1 MKKIFN
7 ITDKKEIKDKKIY
20 KGIIIGRKISK
31 ILKKENSIE
40 NKKSKIKFKN
50 ENIKDKKF
58 NGIIRK
64 SKIKFRLIISY
75 SILVLIPLLI
85 VGTTAVLQSKKSID
99 NKISNFSNQIME
111 QIGVNI
117 YSEMNKA
124 SDFARTIIAE
134 PQIQEYFNG
143 NDNSVADYIKISEL
157 SKSIRSMISTQNN
170 MTGVGIIT
178 EDNKKIGSFSNQLS
192 DMLVKELQELSDE
205 KKGKF
210 VFSLNKSPSGYKIYG
225 CAQAKSLETGG
236 KFGTIIEEI
245 NPKLFVDLFKN
256 VDLGKGSSIFV
267 IDSDGLIVLS
277 SNSSLIGTQY
287 ENVNLVEKIKENGI
301 SNGKK
306 KDKYL
311 STDDGKELVA
321 YSKLGDSDWYV
332 LGSIPYSYLDRES
345 NILKI
350 NTIIVSLI
358 SFLVAMIAA
367 LVIEK
372 SISNPLKKLVLL
384 MNEGKKGNL
393 NLNIIDRSNDEI
405 GEVITAFNGML
416 KKINALVSNVKELS
430 EKVIIAIDVI
440 KTASEYSSASS
451 EEIGAA
457 MIEIAEGTA
466 NQVINVNDGI
476 ACMNNLSN
484 GIDHVNSKTKQVS
497 LVIGETEKI
506 KGQAIRS
513 AEILKNKAEET
524 KNVTGYVINDIKVLN
539 SDIKNIRGIVELLS
553 EIAEQT
559 NLLALNAAIEAA
571 RAGEVGKGF
580 AVVAEEVKK
589 LADKSKKSSEEINKI
604 IAQIESKSESV
615 MEKANT
621 SNIIIEEQMESVD
634 KTDNAFNIIFESMNQ
649 IEDQIENMVDSIE
662 EIVKSKDKTEESME
676 NICLISEES
685 AAMTKQVSLGAKEQI
700 EKIEKLSEVSEELSL
715 LAQTLNSAIDE
726 FKVG

>member
-20 KGIIIGRKISK
+20 KGIILGRKISK

-225 CAQAKSLETGG
+225 CAQAKSLETGE

-287 ENVNLVEKIKENGI
+287 ENVNLVEKIKANGI

-405 GEVITAFNGML
+405 GEAITGMRSIASGKIFFKNEDITNISIRKRINSGIAHIPEDRQKRGL
-416 KKINALVSNVKELS
+416 VLDYTMENNMVLEIYNREPFSKRGLLNKKAIHEYAEKIINEFDVRSGQGGASIARGLSGGNQQKAIIGREIELDPELLIAVQPTRGLDVGSIEYIHKRLIEQRDAGKAVLLVSLELS
-430 EKVIIAIDVI
+430 EILNLSDRIAI
-440 KTASEYSSASS
+440 
-451 EEIGAA
+451 
-457 MIEIAEGTA
+457 
-466 NQVINVNDGI
+466 VN
-476 ACMNNLSN
+476 N
-484 GIDHVNSKTKQVS
+484 GELI
-497 LVIGETEKI
+497 
-506 KGQAIRS
+506 
-513 AEILKNKAEET
+513 
-524 KNVTGYVINDIKVLN
+524 
-539 SDIKNIRGIVELLS
+539 GIVNAKE
-553 EIAEQT
+553 T
-559 NLLALNAAIEAA
+559 NEN
-571 RAGEVGKGF
+571 EVGLMMAGVKGG
-580 AVVAEEVKK
+580 E
-589 LADKSKKSSEEINKI
+589 
-604 IAQIESKSESV
+604 KSE
-615 MEKANT
+615 
-621 SNIIIEEQMESVD
+621 
-634 KTDNAFNIIFESMNQ
+634 
-649 IEDQIENMVDSIE
+649 
-662 EIVKSKDKTEESME
+662 
-676 NICLISEES
+676 
-685 AAMTKQVSLGAKEQI
+685 
-700 EKIEKLSEVSEELSL
+700 
-715 LAQTLNSAIDE
+715 
-726 FKVG
+726 